1 MMAPTNIPRRQ
12 AIPVL
17 YTRGSHYDVGFDM
30 GRTFASIIKSFLQLC
45 NPLNES
51 YLPLYNKDEGRK
63 VYNETLESVKKSF
76 PQYIRELEG
85 IADGAQVEFHKLF
98 LLHMDEITAI
108 CANGT
113 QAVAPVGCSSII
125 VNNEKSR
132 VLAHTED
139 ALAATLNH
147 FYFVVAHIINDTPQG
162 KHKVKE
168 EHFMSLCYAGHLPG
182 YTMSYNHHGLVFTIN
197 TLSALHLRSGKTPRH
212 FITRSLLSAENFDQ
226 ALTILKD
233 EGVGAADG
241 CSFNMTFINDES
253 RKFYNI
259 EMAPV
264 LEDGTASRLD
274 IKEVCCG
281 SHNCHANRYER
292 LCIKEA
298 NQRQLDSSKSRM
310 NTFADYP
317 TPHCKA
323 DAIKMLSDCSG
334 CEYCV
339 FIENNSPDEVVKTI
353 AVGVF
358 DINEKTIALYSDNPC
373 TTKPQC
379 VLPLILKDYI

>member
-1 MMAPTNIPRRQ
+1 MTAKNIPRRQ

-17 YTRGSHYDVGFDM
+17 YTRGTHYDVGFDM
-30 GRTFASIIKSFLQLC
+30 GRTFASIIKNFLVLC

-108 CANGT
+108 CANGNG
-113 QAVAPVGCSSII
+113 AVAPIGCSSII
-125 VNNEKSR
+125 VNNENSR
-132 VLAHTED
+132 VIAHTED

-147 FYFVVAHIINDTPQG
+147 YYFVVAHIISDTPQG

-168 EHFMSLCYAGHLPG
+168 ERFMSLCYAGHLPG

-212 FITRSLLSAENFDQ
+212 FITRALLSAENYEQ
-226 ALTILKD
+226 ALAVLKD
-233 EGVGAADG
+233 EGVGAGDG
-241 CSFNMTFINDES
+241 CSINMSFINEEPH
-253 RKFYNI
+253 KFYNI

-264 LEDGTASRLD
+264 LADANESRLD
-274 IKEVCCG
+274 IKEICCG
-281 SHNCHANRYER
+281 GHNCHANRYER
-292 LCIKEA
+292 LCTEEA
-298 NQRQLDSSKSRM
+298 NPWLLASSKSRM
-310 NTFADYP
+310 NTFADYAP
-317 TPHCKA
+317 PNCKEDVA
-323 DAIKMLSDCSG
+323 KMLGDCSG
-334 CEYCV
+334 GEYCV
-339 FIENNSPDEVVKTI
+339 FNENNSLDELVKTI

-358 DINEKTIALYSDNPC
+358 DLNEKTVALYSDNPSK
-373 TTKPQC
+373 TEPQC
-379 VLPLILKDYI
+379 VLPLILKKK

>member
-1 MMAPTNIPRRQ
+1 MTAKNIPRRQ

-17 YTRGSHYDVGFDM
+17 YTRGTHYDVGFDM
-30 GRTFASIIKSFLQLC
+30 GRTFASIIKNFLQIC

-113 QAVAPVGCSSII
+113 EAVAPIGCSSII
-125 VNNEKSR
+125 VNNESSR
-132 VLAHTED
+132 IIAHTED
-139 ALAATLNH
+139 ALTATLNH
-147 FYFVVAHIINDTPQG
+147 YYFVVAHIISDTPQG

-168 EHFMSLCYAGHLPG
+168 ERFMSLCYAGHLPG
-182 YTMSYNHHGLVFTIN
+182 YTMNYNHHGLVFTIN

-212 FITRSLLSAENFDQ
+212 FITRALLSAENFEQ
-226 ALTILKD
+226 ALAVLKD
-233 EGVGAADG
+233 EGVGAGDG
-241 CSFNMTFINDES
+241 CSINMSFINDES
-253 RKFYNI
+253 GKCYNI

-264 LEDGTASRLD
+264 LEDATISQLD
-274 IKEVCCG
+274 IKEICCG
-281 SHNCHANRYER
+281 GHNCHANRYER
-292 LCIKEA
+292 LSTKEA
-298 NQRQLDSSKSRM
+298 NPWLLASSQSRM

-317 TPHCKA
+317 PPACK
-323 DAIKMLSDCSG
+323 DDVTQMLGDCSG
-334 CEYCV
+334 GEYCV
-339 FIENNSPDEVVKTI
+339 FNENDSLDELVKTI

-358 DINEKTIALYSDNPC
+358 DLNAKTIALYSDNPNK
-373 TTKPQC
+373 TKPHC
-379 VLPLILKDYI
+379 VLPLILKEN